1 MAQIFGGA
9 CISVSASGFSAATG
23 AASARSTIPV
33 DGSGRAPNYIRVAA
47 RNECYVRV
55 GDSTVVATT
64 NDVLVQ
70 PADSVIMLIPKG
82 LTHIAYIQG
91 TAAGSVNVIPLDN
104 S

>member
-9 CISVSASGFSAATG
+9 FISVTASGFSAATG
-23 AASARSTIPV
+23 AASARTAIPN
-33 DGSGRAPNYIRVAA
+33 DSSGRAPNYIRVAA
-47 RNECYVRV
+47 RNECYVKV
-55 GDSTVVATT
+55 GDSTVTATT

-70 PADSVIMLIPKG
+70 PADSVIMHVPKG

-91 TAAGSVNVIPLDN
+91 TAAGSVNVVPLDN